1 MAGQVLLGQINEKIV
16 GYAADITKCPELV
29 SQPDCPIPLWKSP
42 FFKPGVVEG
51 EHTNATKSM
60 LSFYAKMTNSHSPP
74 KEGKIS
80 LTEIEP

>member
-1 MAGQVLLGQINEKIV
+1 MQQISPNV
-16 GYAADITKCPELV
+16 PNLLV
-29 SQPDCPIPLWKSP
+29 SLTVPSLSGRAP